1 MIAHCHE
8 KKEKGTKAGCVQ
20 DQRGFFFNKRLTPFY
35 RDPLTN
41 PFFVG

>member
-20 DQRGFFFNKRLTPFY
+20 DQRGFFLIS
-35 RDPLTN
+35 D
-41 PFFVG
+41 